1 MKSDLVCWFNYLI
14 ASEQRPV
21 PQISLGVGNNS
32 HHLHHSAEHEK
43 RFHEV
48 KIIYLI
54 LSCFPDMPAE
64 NHSKTPCPC
73 SLVNVVM
80 KTPIWQTV
88 KTICKYLCSQC
99 IL

>member
-1 MKSDLVCWFNYLI
+1 MKSDLVCWFNYSI
-14 ASEQRPV
+14 ASEQLPAL
-21 PQISLGVGNNS
+21 QISQCWQSFTSSSPISGTI
-32 HHLHHSAEHEK
+32 EK

-54 LSCFPDMPAE
+54 LSSFPDMPAE

-80 KTPIWQTV
+80 KSPIWQTV